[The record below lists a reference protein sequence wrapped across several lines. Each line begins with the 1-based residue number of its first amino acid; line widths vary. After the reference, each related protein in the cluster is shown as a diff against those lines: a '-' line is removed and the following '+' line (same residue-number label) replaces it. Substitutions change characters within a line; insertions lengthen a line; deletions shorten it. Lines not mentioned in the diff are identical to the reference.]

1 MRTVSE
7 HRQFLEHLA
16 AKVDNPQAG
25 FFGPKS
31 MAWRVSREM
40 LMGLVV
46 SRALL
51 MQVAHPKVAQGVA
64 DHSDFS
70 QKPFARAF
78 ATLKAQQVIVFGS
91 CEQSIEALM
100 RIYGRH
106 VSVRGE
112 VAGEP
117 DAKYQANDPTLLF
130 WVYATL
136 FDSMLYAYRTF
147 LPNLP
152 AADSARFYEE
162 GKLFASLIGISPD
175 LVPHRLI
182 DFDGYMQS
190 MLTSGEVRV
199 TAAGR
204 QIGNG
209 LMDVPNKLARPFNE
223 FLAAGTMPASLRT
236 GFGLRWGPR
245 RQAVFD
251 ALARL
256 TRFIARF
263 TPQALHTSPVY
274 WLALHRV
281 RSVA

>member
-1 MRTVSE
+1 MRTVAE

-16 AKVDNPQAG
+16 SKVENPQAG
-25 FFGPKS
+25 FFGPNS

-91 CEQSIEALM
+91 CEQSIDALT
-100 RIYGRH
+100 RIYTRH
-106 VSVRGE
+106 VSVRGQ
-112 VAGEP
+112 VAGQP
-117 DAKYQANDPTLLF
+117 DAKYQANDPSLLF

-152 AADSARFYEE
+152 PSDSARFYEE
-162 GKLFASLIGISPD
+162 GKLFASLIGISAD
-175 LVPHRLI
+175 FVPNRLS
-182 DFDGYMQS
+182 DFDAYVQN
-190 MLTSGEVRV
+190 MLTNGEVNV
-199 TAAGR
+199 TEAGR
-204 QIGNG
+204 QIGDG
-209 LMDVPNKLARPFNE
+209 LMDVPNRLARPFNE
-223 FLAAGTMPASLRT
+223 FLAAGTLPPSLRA
-236 GFGLRWGPR
+236 GFGLGWDPR
-245 RQAVFD
+245 RQAAFD
-251 ALARL
+251 SLARL
-256 TRFIARF
+256 TRFMARL

-274 WLALHRV
+274 WLALRRIH
-281 RSVA
+281 SA